1 MYKVGEEI
9 RMSVEEAQK
18 IIDFGVDSVGYW
30 ELRSLAFRP
39 TGMSLAQIAEY
50 EKLISDLKATL
61 NDLDEPLSDSE
72 LLEKC
77 GTGELITDADVGIKR
92 SWWDCL
98 RNK

>member
-1 MYKVGEEI
+1 MYRVGEEI
-9 RMSVEEAQK
+9 RMSVEEAQR

-30 ELRSLAFRP
+30 ELRSLVLRP
-39 TGMSLAQIAEY
+39 AGLNEDGY
-50 EKLISDLKATL
+50 GKLVSDLRMAL
-61 NDLDEPLSDSE
+61 NSGYEPLSDAE

-77 GTGELITDADVGIKR
+77 RTGGPITDADIGIRKR

>member
-1 MYKVGEEI
+1 MYRVGEEI
-9 RMSVEEAQK
+9 RMSVEEAQR

-30 ELRSLAFRP
+30 ELRSLALKP
-39 TGMSLAQIAEY
+39 DGLAEAEY
-50 EKLISDLKATL
+50 DKLVSDLRVAL
-61 NDLDEPLSDSE
+61 NSGYEPLSDAE

-77 GTGELITDADVGIKR
+77 RTGGPITDADIGIRKR

>member
-9 RMSVEEAQK
+9 RMRVEEAQR

-30 ELRSLAFRP
+30 ELRSLALKP
-39 TGMSLAQIAEY
+39 DGLDEVEY
-50 EKLISDLKATL
+50 DKLVSDLRVSL
-61 NDLDEPLSDSE
+61 NSGYEPLSDAE

-77 GTGELITDADVGIKR
+77 RTGGPITDADIGIRKR

>member
-1 MYKVGEEI
+1 MYRVGEEI
-9 RMSVEEAQK
+9 RMSVEEAQR

-30 ELRSLAFRP
+30 ELRDLVVRP
-39 TGMSLAQIAEY
+39 ARLDEAEY
-50 EKLISDLKATL
+50 DKLVSDLRIAL
-61 NDLDEPLSDSE
+61 NGGDEPLSDTE

-77 GTGELITDADVGIKR
+77 RTGGPITDADIGIRKR